1 MQFITLLDYF
11 LLPIYLFII
20 YGIANIVRNT
30 QYSIDHPWRKYFIA
44 GLTCKI
50 VGALLIGMIYQYYY
64 GGGDTAN
71 YFYHAQI
78 INSSFSDSF
87 TKWINLVMRVPAWY
101 DGEYSKYISHMY
113 WYESPTE
120 YTVAAIAAVIGI
132 FTGTTFLPISVIMGA
147 ISYTGSWALFRTF
160 ATKYPA
166 YTKYAAWCTL
176 FIPST
181 VMWGS
186 GLFKDTICMFG
197 VGWMTYGA
205 FRMLISR
212 DFSIKNIIL
221 TVISF
226 ILVANIKLYILLAF
240 IPALVLWILFTYS
253 HKIQSTV
260 TRNMIKISVVLAC
273 IGGFLVFSQKF
284 AAELGRFS
292 LDNVAQ
298 TSYAL
303 NTYIAGESGA
313 EGSTYN
319 LGALDPSI
327 GGMLKKFPAAVNVSL
342 FRPYIWET
350 RKPLQLLNAV
360 EASLFLWV
368 TIKLFI
374 VVGFRK
380 VWQTLL
386 SDPTVQFCLIFTII
400 FAFAVGLSS
409 GNFGTLSR
417 YRIPCLPFF
426 GMALVVLYYR
436 NRPADDNILALR
448 LR

>member
-1 MQFITLLDYF
+1 M
-11 LLPIYLFII
+11 
-20 YGIANIVRNT
+20 
-30 QYSIDHPWRKYFIA
+30 
-44 GLTCKI
+44 
-50 VGALLIGMIYQYYY
+50 IGMIYQYYY

-71 YFYHAQI
+71 YFYHAQV
-78 INSSFSDSF
+78 INSSFSESS
-87 TKWINLVMRVPAWY
+87 TKWINLVTHAPAWY
-101 DGEYSKYISHMY
+101 DGEYSMYISRMY
-113 WYESPTE
+113 WYESSTE
-120 YTVAAIAAVIGI
+120 YTVAAIAAVIGM
-132 FTGTTFLPISVIMGA
+132 FTFTTFLPISVIMGA

-166 YTKYAAWCTL
+166 YTKHIAWCTL

-181 VMWGS
+181 IMWGS
-186 GLFKDTICMFG
+186 GLFKDTICMFSL
-197 VGWMTYGA
+197 GWMTYGA

-221 TVISF
+221 TIISF
-226 ILVANIKLYILLAF
+226 ILVAKIKVYILLAF
-240 IPALVLWILFTYS
+240 IPALALWILFSYS
-253 HKIQSTV
+253 HKIQSAV
-260 TRNMIKISVVLAC
+260 TRNVIKIGVIFAC

-292 LDNVAQ
+292 LDNVAK

-303 NTYIAGESGA
+303 NQYIAGESGD

-319 LGALDPSI
+319 LGAIDPSFA
-327 GGMLKKFPAAVNVSL
+327 GMLKKFPAAVNVSL
-342 FRPYIWET
+342 FRPYLWET
-350 RKPLQLLNAV
+350 RKPLQLLNAF

-374 VVGFRK
+374 VVGFRNIWK
-380 VWQTLL
+380 TIL

-426 GMALVVLYYR
+426 GVSLVVIYYR
-436 NRPADDNILALR
+436 NRPLDDNIIAFKFR
-448 LR
+448 